1 MLLATRGT
9 NHSGALS
16 DTAGRLGKEQWRI
29 FVRRALFS
37 IIMYYAMGVSAVK
50 IALAADH
57 GGFRLKNEIKLFLEQ
72 RGHEILDCGCDC
84 ADSVDYPD
92 YAVPAA
98 QAVLDGRC
106 VRAILVCGTGIGMSI
121 AANKMSGIRCALVHD
136 TFSAK
141 ATREH
146 NDTNVLALGER
157 VIGPGLALEI
167 VAIWV
172 DTPFSEDGRHARRIA
187 KISALE

>member
-1 MLLATRGT
+1 MLLATRGVY
-9 NHSGALS
+9 HSGALS
-16 DTAGRLGKEQWRI
+16 DMAGRLGKEQWRM
-29 FVRRALFS
+29 RASSSFLYSLS
-37 IIMYYAMGVSAVK
+37 IVGVSVLK

-57 GGFRLKNEIKLFLEQ
+57 GGLRLKNEIKAFLEQ
-72 RGHEILDCGCDC
+72 RGHEIVDCGCDC

-92 YAVPAA
+92 YAIPAA
-98 QAVLDGRC
+98 QNVLDGVC
-106 VRAILVCGTGIGMSI
+106 NRAILVCGTGIGMSI
-121 AANKMSGIRCALVHD
+121 VANKMKGIRCALVHD

-157 VIGPGLALEI
+157 VVGPGLALEI

-172 DTPFSEDGRHARRIA
+172 DTPFSEDVRHERRIK